1 MDGIGA
7 QNGQLFIIAATN
19 LPWSID
25 NAILRRFEKK
35 VYIPLPDLEA
45 RRYMVERK
53 LKGLDE
59 AL

>member
-25 NAILRRFEKK
+25 SAILRRFEKK
-35 VYIPLPDLEA
+35 VYIPLPDFEA
-45 RRYMVERK
+45 
-53 LKGLDE
+53 
-59 AL
+59 